1 MEGTIT
7 FRNPRLMIPWLRL
20 TRNFQGWVR
29 LKILL
34 TNDDGFDSLSLKAL
48 SARLS
53 KEHEVWVVAP
63 DGDRSGSS
71 HSITLKESIII
82 SRKGRRAFSCSGTP
96 VDCVLLGLLKLT
108 EEKVDAVISGPNLG
122 SNLGTDLLYSG
133 TAAAARQAV
142 LMGIHAMAASLAFP
156 VFREDMMP
164 AIEFLARNLVV
175 FHRLGSS
182 DHFLN
187 INFPPRLTEELQPCI
202 TFPSLRIYRDDI
214 ITLDEG
220 QDELACSIGG
230 DMPESHLSPGSDGE
244 AIASGCISISPIYV
258 HPVNH
263 KIEERYQSVSL
274 WTGRDK

>member
-1 MEGTIT
+1 
-7 FRNPRLMIPWLRL
+7 
-20 TRNFQGWVR
+20 

-34 TNDDGFDSLSLKAL
+34 TNDDGFESPALKAL

-53 KEHEVWVVAP
+53 QEHEVWIVAP

-71 HSITLKESIII
+71 HSITLKESITI
-82 SRKGRRAFSCSGTP
+82 SRKGSRAFACSGTP

-122 SNLGTDLLYSG
+122 FNLGTDLLYSG

-142 LMGIHAMAASLAFP
+142 LMGIPAMAASLPSSDFGN
-156 VFREDMMP
+156 DMMF
-164 AIEFLARNLVV
+164 AGEFLARNLAA

-187 INFPPRLTEELQPCI
+187 INFPLRLAEEPRACI

-214 ITLDEG
+214 ITMDEG
-220 QDELACSIGG
+220 QDEMACTIGG
-230 DMPESHLSPGSDGE
+230 DIPESHLSPGSDGE

-274 WTGRDK
+274 WTGGER